1 MGRGPGPGQWLAL
14 GGAVLVILGLTFA
27 LGLLVGRQWAR
38 QSASAVVPSV
48 SEAARKAATPPR
60 RGGIAAEVMADRVPE
75 STEKLTFYQTLTEPL
90 NGPGSAPRP
99 EAKPVAIKAS
109 APAAVPAAPAPTP
122 ISLPPLPAKPAP
134 DGKTTSGKPADGQT
148 AKTDN
153 GKSADGGS
161 AGAISGPPQT
171 NNAVASAPNAGPNA
185 VASAQKAGAPAP
197 PWTIQ
202 VGAYKSRRQAEDTRQ
217 QLAASG
223 LAAYVASVAA
233 QDGQARFRV
242 RVGTYRTREE
252 AATAADRIRA
262 QRSLTTFV
270 TPK

>member
-1 MGRGPGPGQWLAL
+1 MSGGPGPGQWLAL

-38 QSASAVVPSV
+38 QSASAMVPSV

-60 RGGIAAEVMADRVPE
+60 RGGIAAEVMADRAPE
-75 STEKLTFYQTLTEPL
+75 STERLTFYQTLTEPL

-109 APAAVPAAPAPTP
+109 APAAVPAPPAPTP
-122 ISLPPLPAKPAP
+122 ISLPPIPAKPAP
-134 DGKTTSGKPADGQT
+134 DSQAANGKPADSKTADGQT
-148 AKTDN
+148 ADGKTPKTDN

-161 AGAISGPPQT
+161 AGARSGPPQK
-171 NNAVASAPNAGPNA
+171 NNAT
-185 VASAQKAGAPAP
+185 P

-233 QDGQARFRV
+233 RDGQARFRV

>member
-1 MGRGPGPGQWLAL
+1 MARSARRRMGRGPGPGQWLAL

-48 SEAARKAATPPR
+48 SEAARKAATAPR
-60 RGGIAAEVMADRVPE
+60 RGGIAAEVMADRAPE

-122 ISLPPLPAKPAP
+122 ISLPPLPAKPAADGQTADSKTP
-134 DGKTTSGKPADGQT
+134 DGKTTNGKTRDGKT
-148 AKTDN
+148 AN

-161 AGAISGPPQT
+161 AGAISGPAQM
-171 NNAVASAPNAGPNA
+171 NSAPT
-185 VASAQKAGAPAP
+185 PA
-197 PWTIQ
+197 WTIQ

-223 LAAYVASVAA
+223 LEAYVASVGA
-233 QDGQARFRV
+233 QEGQARFRV

>member
-1 MGRGPGPGQWLAL
+1 MARSARRRMGGGPGPGQWLAL

-38 QSASAVVPSV
+38 QSASAAVPSV
-48 SEAARKAATPPR
+48 SEAARKAAPPPR
-60 RGGIAAEVMADRVPE
+60 RGGIAAEVMADRAPE

-90 NGPGSAPRP
+90 NGPASAPRP

-109 APAAVPAAPAPTP
+109 APAAVLAAPAPTP
-122 ISLPPLPAKPAP
+122 ISLPPLPAKTAE
-134 DGKTTSGKPADGQT
+134 GKTTEGKTADW
-148 AKTDN
+148 
-153 GKSADGGS
+153 GS
-161 AGAISGPPQT
+161 AGAISGSPQM
-171 NNAVASAPNAGPNA
+171 NS
-185 VASAQKAGAPAP
+185 APAP

-223 LAAYVASVAA
+223 LDAYVASVVA

-270 TPK
+270 TLK

>member
-1 MGRGPGPGQWLAL
+1 MARSARRRMGGGPGPGQWLAL

-38 QSASAVVPSV
+38 QSVSAVVPSV

-60 RGGIAAEVMADRVPE
+60 RGGIAAEVMADRAPE

-90 NGPGSAPRP
+90 NGPASAPRP

-109 APAAVPAAPAPTP
+109 TPAAVPAAPTPTP

-134 DGKTTSGKPADGQT
+134 DSHTANGKTADGKT

-153 GKSADGGS
+153 GMSADGGS
-161 AGAISGPPQT
+161 AGAISGPPQM
-171 NNAVASAPNAGPNA
+171 NN
-185 VASAQKAGAPAP
+185 APAP

-223 LAAYVASVAA
+223 LDAYVASVAA
-233 QDGQARFRV
+233 QDGRARFRV

-270 TPK
+270 TPR